1 VRILIA
7 PNSFKNCLS
16 ARAVGEAIAHGFR
29 AARPDTITDIIP
41 MSDGGDGLVEVL
53 ADSLPAKRVET
64 VTCDA
69 LGRPME
75 AAWLLTPEFAIIE
88 MALASGLARLRG
100 PEEYRPLA
108 TSTAG
113 TGLLIRAAL
122 DRGCRHIVMGLGGS
136 ATVDGGCGMAAA
148 LGFRLLT
155 ASAQSLPEGGG
166 ALGNLARIETG
177 AADQRLKDTR
187 FTCLIDVQ
195 NPLLG
200 PSGAARVFAPQKG
213 ATPAEV
219 AQLESNLAHWAAI
232 VQRDLGKDITA
243 RPGGGAAGGLGAG
256 CVAFLDAALE
266 NGAAWVARQNRLEK
280 AIMQADLVI
289 TGEGRLDE
297 QTAFGKVP
305 AFVAR
310 MAQTLGKPAI
320 AMGGSMSDDLN
331 LQMAGIARCVAVTPP
346 GTPLAT
352 ALRDA
357 KNNLASAAAKLIME
371 TLVGVPH

>member
-1 VRILIA
+1 MHILIA

-16 ARAVGEAIAHGFR
+16 AQAVGKAIARGLR
-29 AARPDTITDIIP
+29 AGRPDTITTIIP
-41 MSDGGDGLVEVL
+41 MSDGGDGLIEVL
-53 ADSLPAKRVET
+53 AGLPTVERIAT
-64 VTCDA
+64 ATRDA
-69 LGRPME
+69 LGRRLE
-75 AAWLLTPEFAIIE
+75 ADWLLTPEFAVIE

-100 PEEYRPLA
+100 PEEYRPLV

-113 TGLLIRAAL
+113 TGFLIRAAL

-155 ASAQSLPEGGG
+155 AGSQPLPEGGG
-166 ALGNLARIETG
+166 ALFNLARIETD
-177 AADQRLKDTR
+177 AADQRLKETR

-200 PSGAARVFAPQKG
+200 ASGAARVFAPQKG
-213 ATPAEV
+213 ATPADVER
-219 AQLESNLAHWAAI
+219 LESNLAHWATI
-232 VQRDLGKDITA
+232 VQRDLGKDIA
-243 RPGGGAAGGLGAG
+243 AQPGGGAAGGMGAG
-256 CVAFLDAALE
+256 CVVFLDATLE
-266 NGAAWVARQNRLEK
+266 SGAAWVARQNRLAE
-280 AIMQADLVI
+280 AIIQADLII

-310 MAQTLGKPAI
+310 MAQTLGKPVI
-320 AMGGSMSDDLN
+320 ALGGSVAAGLDL
-331 LQMAGIARCVAVTPP
+331 QTIGIARCIAVTPP

-352 ALRDA
+352 ALREA
-357 KNNLASAAAKLIME
+357 KNNLANAAAKLIME
-371 TLVGVPH
+371 T

>member
-1 VRILIA
+1 MRILIA

-16 ARAVGEAIAHGFR
+16 ARAVGEAIARGFR

-53 ADSLPAKRVET
+53 ADLPSAKRIET
-64 VTCDA
+64 ATRDA
-69 LGRPME
+69 LGRTLK
-75 AAWLLTPEFAIIE
+75 AAWLLTPEFAVIE

-100 PEEYRPLA
+100 PEEYRPLV

-113 TGLLIRAAL
+113 TGLLIHAAL

-136 ATVDGGCGMAAA
+136 ATVDAGCGMAAA

-155 ASAQSLPEGGG
+155 ASTLPLHEGGG
-166 ALGNLARIETG
+166 ALNNLAHIETS

-219 AQLESNLAHWAAI
+219 ERLEANLAHWAAI

-243 RPGGGAAGGLGAG
+243 LPGGGAAGGLGAG

-266 NGAAWVARQNRLEK
+266 SGAQWVARQNRLEE

-310 MAQTLGKPAI
+310 LAQTLGKPVI
-320 AMGGSMSDDLN
+320 ALGGSVAEGLN
-331 LQMAGIARCVAVTPP
+331 LQMIGIARCVAVTPP
-346 GTPLAT
+346 GTPLAA
-352 ALRDA
+352 ALRNA
-357 KNNLASAAAKLIME
+357 KNNLAIAAAKLIIE
-371 TLVGVPH
+371 DC

>member
-1 VRILIA
+1 MRILIA
-7 PNSFKNCLS
+7 PNSFKNCLG
-16 ARAVGEAIAHGFR
+16 ARAVGEAIARGLR
-29 AARPDTITDIIP
+29 GARPDTVADIIP

-53 ADSLPAKRVET
+53 ADALSAERLET
-64 VTCDA
+64 TTRDA
-69 LGRPME
+69 LGRPLK
-75 AAWLLTPEFAIIE
+75 AAWLLTPAFAVIE

-100 PEEYRPLA
+100 PEEYRPLI

-122 DRGCRHIVMGLGGS
+122 DRGCRHIVVGLGGS

-155 ASAQSLPEGGG
+155 ASAQFLPEGGG
-166 ALGNLARIETG
+166 ALEDLACIETD
-177 AADQRLKDTR
+177 AADPRLKDTR

-213 ATPAEV
+213 ATPSEV
-219 AQLESNLAHWAAI
+219 ERLELNLAHWATI
-232 VQRDLGKDITA
+232 VQRDLGLDITA
-243 RPGGGAAGGLGAG
+243 RPGGGAAGGSGAG
-256 CVAFLDAALE
+256 CVAFLGAALE
-266 NGAAWVARQNRLEK
+266 SGAAWVARQNRLEE
-280 AIMQADLVI
+280 AIIQADLVI

-310 MAQTLGKPAI
+310 MALSLGKPVI
-320 AMGGSMSDDLN
+320 ALGGSVADGLN
-331 LQMAGIARCVAVTPP
+331 LQMIGITRCVAVTPP
-346 GTPLAT
+346 GTPLAA
-352 ALRDA
+352 ALHDA

-371 TLVGVPH
+371 IC

>member
-1 VRILIA
+1 MRILIA

-16 ARAVGEAIAHGFR
+16 ALAVGKAIARGFR

-53 ADSLPAKRVET
+53 ADSLSAERIET
-64 VTCDA
+64 TTRDA
-69 LGRPME
+69 LGRALK
-75 AAWLLTPEFAIIE
+75 AAWLLTPEFAVIE
-88 MALASGLARLRG
+88 MALVSGLARLRG
-100 PEEYRPLA
+100 PEEYRPLV
-108 TSTAG
+108 TSTTG

-136 ATVDGGCGMAAA
+136 ATVDAGCGMAAA

-200 PSGAARVFAPQKG
+200 PNGAARVFAPQKG

-219 AQLESNLAHWAAI
+219 ERLESNLAHWATI

-266 NGAAWVARQNRLEK
+266 SGAAWMARQNRLEE
-280 AIMQADLVI
+280 AIIQADLVI

-310 MAQTLGKPAI
+310 MAQTLGKPVI
-320 AMGGSMSDDLN
+320 ALGGSVAEGLN
-331 LQMAGIARCVAVTPP
+331 LQMIGIARCVAVTPP
-346 GTPLAT
+346 GTPLAA
-352 ALRDA
+352 ALREA
-357 KNNLASAAAKLIME
+357 KNNLARAAAKLIME
-371 TLVGVPH
+371 T